1 MPHDNAGTALE
12 RIFYLGFTG
21 VGLFFVLSGFI
32 LATVYPRLP
41 NSRARVRFWIA
52 SLARIYPMYIVS
64 VLLDVPRLLLFRI
77 AKFGVMTGSAGLAF
91 TLAAHATM
99 LQSWWPSLGGLNFP
113 TWSLSTEAFFYFACP
128 FPIVPLGR
136 VKAIVPL
143 LFALGATWVVSL
155 IVPLIVAPTDP
166 SPSTFVQHLIGRNPL
181 LRLPD
186 FVAVI
191 FLARLHRRPTTSAA
205 PANACV
211 LSASLIV
218 AGAAAFT
225 GALGLTNIFG
235 FLPFH
240 NGRLMPVYCAIILG
254 LALSPADSF
263 VSAVFAT
270 RLPILLGEASYS
282 LYLLHIPLWLGFTAF
297 VPSPNMPQ
305 YAVYF
310 ALLVS
315 VAALKFI
322 ELPLRVRILT
332 WYDARSA
339 R

>member
-1 MPHDNAGTALE
+1 M
-12 RIFYLGFTG
+12 
-21 VGLFFVLSGFI
+21 
-32 LATVYPRLP
+32 
-41 NSRARVRFWIA
+41 RFWIA

-64 VLLDVPRLLLFRI
+64 VLLDVPQLLLFRI

-113 TWSLSTEAFFYFACP
+113 TWSLSTEAFFYFAFP
-128 FPIVPLGR
+128 FLIVLLGR

-143 LFALGATWVVSL
+143 LFVLGATWVVSL

-186 FVAVI
+186 FVAGI
-191 FLARLHRRPTTSAA
+191 FLAQLHRRLTTSAP
-205 PANACV
+205 PANARV
-211 LSASLIV
+211 LSAGLVV
-218 AGAAAFT
+218 AGAAAFA
-225 GALGLTNIFG
+225 GALGLTNVFG

-240 NGRLMPVYCAIILG
+240 NGLLMPVYCAIILG
-254 LALSPADSF
+254 LALSPADSV

-282 LYLLHIPLWLGFTAF
+282 LYLLHIPLWLDSR
-297 VPSPNMPQ
+297 PSCRRRICRDMRSISRCSSSSASRRSSSSNCRCSCEFLAGTTPEAP
-305 YAVYF
+305 AE
-310 ALLVS
+310 
-315 VAALKFI
+315 AA
-322 ELPLRVRILT
+322 R
-332 WYDARSA
+332 YRSSTIA
-339 R
+339 DTSRP